1 MNFYYVVSVCQCR
14 DTHHKLTDPISHS
27 EWGCMSP
34 SLSTEILC
42 ESPTTC
48 KHAATVQKHDGRNNR
63 KLGIRNRGETR
74 SSVIL

>member
-42 ESPTTC
+42 ESPQHVNMPPLYRNMTAETTESW
-48 KHAATVQKHDGRNNR
+48 G
-63 KLGIRNRGETR
+63 LGIGAR
-74 SSVIL
+74 LAPL